1 MEWGISAILS
11 STNINFGP
19 GGVQH
24 GTQKEN
30 LETDV
35 DLYVGSG
42 TSSEAPVQFFF
53 RQGNSRLFY
62 LRTRIY
68 VCCLCMCVYAR
79 THRRP
84 HSSRHGFEGITIFL
98 RCVRGASGAELLTKP
113 EKEREIRGNGQTR
126 PCVYHTSKIHVC
138 RIMMYNVHTHDRHTI
153 PLSKVSLV
161 CSRIWRAA
169 DWDFRS
175 RQVLWITHGT
185 SLS

>member
-42 TSSEAPVQFFF
+42 TSSKAPVQFFF
-53 RQGNSRLFY
+53 RQGNSRLFH

-98 RCVRGASGAELLTKP
+98 RCVRGASGVNRRSMQPVAIKLFRRSDRV
-113 EKEREIRGNGQTR
+113 ERGRQLNEVTR
-126 PCVYHTSKIHVC
+126 NKVVETQPQE
-138 RIMMYNVHTHDRHTI
+138 HDSFI
-153 PLSKVSLV
+153 
-161 CSRIWRAA
+161 
-169 DWDFRS
+169 
-175 RQVLWITHGT
+175 
-185 SLS
+185 